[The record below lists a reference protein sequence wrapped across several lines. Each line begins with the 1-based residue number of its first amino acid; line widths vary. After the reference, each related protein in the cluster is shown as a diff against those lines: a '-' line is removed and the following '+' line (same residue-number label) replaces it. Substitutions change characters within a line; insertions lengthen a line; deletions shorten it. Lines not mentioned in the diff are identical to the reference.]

1 MTYAGEAPKLRP
13 SANRR
18 SDRTVDVHQCK
29 EKEFMKIRTA
39 VLLAFATMA
48 PLASGRAQISNPLK
62 FTIFGG
68 AALPV
73 GDSQDALKTGYIVG
87 GAVDLRAPLSPIGVR
102 GELTYSAF
110 DAKGLSGT
118 GVSADLKDVGVNAN
132 LVYWLSN
139 PTPVKPYLTGGPSWS
154 HQTGTVSGGGS
165 STSGSENA
173 WGFNLGGGLQFALG
187 ELGTRLDVRY
197 RRLSKNGDSFSVI
210 PITFGI
216 TF

>member
-1 MTYAGEAPKLRP
+1 
-13 SANRR
+13 
-18 SDRTVDVHQCK
+18 
-29 EKEFMKIRTA
+29 MKIRTA
-39 VLLAFATMA
+39 VLLALITAA
-48 PLASGRAQISNPLK
+48 PLAAGQAQVSNPLK

-73 GDSQDALKTGYIVG
+73 GDSQDALKTGYTVG
-87 GAVDLRAPLSPIGVR
+87 GAVDLRVPLSPLGFR
-102 GELTYSAF
+102 GELTYSGF

-118 GVSADLKDVGVNAN
+118 GIDANLKDLGVNAN
-132 LVYWLSN
+132 VVFWLSN

-165 STSGSENA
+165 SASDSQNA
-173 WGFNLGGGLQFALG
+173 WGFNAGGGLQFALG
-187 ELGTRLDVRY
+187 ELGTRLDLRY
-197 RRLSKNGDSFSVI
+197 RRISKDGNTFSVI